1 VKNNLVLTIKI
12 LFNSLFKIYN
22 RIINDNLN
30 VNLIKSNSNEYKLRI
45 L

>member
-1 VKNNLVLTIKI
+1 MKNNLVLTIKI